1 MKFISGI
8 FFLPKAEVLSLHESE
23 AAQSCPGP
31 LSFENPRLARCLCSM
46 PDTHMGGRLS
56 DLGAQLVGVGEVTP
70 SCCCLSRLGSER
82 FPLAPDPGHV
92 RGSRLP
98 TRVEQTHFCA
108 ASLCLPPCLQL
119 GQLELLLLV
128 IRKKKKKVSLSLDG
142 VVCAF
147 IDLVTGTT
155 AAFLSPG
162 RVISARALEQGPA
175 PAAGVFPVLLT

>member
-1 MKFISGI
+1 MFLRSQVEVHFGY

-128 IRKKKKKVSLSLDG
+128 IRKKKKKSLFLSLWME
-142 VVCAF
+142 
-147 IDLVTGTT
+147 
-155 AAFLSPG
+155 LS
-162 RVISARALEQGPA
+162 
-175 PAAGVFPVLLT
+175 VLLLTWLRERQRLFCLLDA